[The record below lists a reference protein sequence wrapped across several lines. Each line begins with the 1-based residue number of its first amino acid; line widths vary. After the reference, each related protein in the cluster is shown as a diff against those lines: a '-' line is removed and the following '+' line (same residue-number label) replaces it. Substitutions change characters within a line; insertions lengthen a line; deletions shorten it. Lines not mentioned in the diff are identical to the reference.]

1 VCRSPGAFA
10 NYLPELL
17 GDVAAYK
24 VVSCEDD
31 DDTATVRVSLQDSN
45 QQDTGQVRF
54 QLARKVRGRS
64 AGSWMT
70 ASLVRDTA

>member
-1 VCRSPGAFA
+1 VCRSVGAFA

-17 GDVAAYK
+17 GDLAAYEI
-24 VVSCEDD
+24 VSCEED
-31 DDTATVRVSLQDSN
+31 DDTAIVRVNLQDSN

-54 QLARKVRGRS
+54 DLARKLRGRS

-70 ASLVRDTA
+70 ASLVRNTT